1 MRRSTPANSSSAGAA
16 RDGAGQAE
24 LESLKAQLEAARQA
38 ADEAIGVFYDPRQ
51 NAARRRPATLA
62 SLEGRDG
69 VADAPC

>member
-1 MRRSTPANSSSAGAA
+1 M
-16 RDGAGQAE
+16 
-24 LESLKAQLEAARQA
+24 KAQLEAARQA

-69 VADAPC
+69 VADAAC